1 MKKITLIIVIL
12 IISTIK
18 IAAQN
23 VRIGTVAGV
32 NLNAPD
38 NLKSKIGYKLGAKA
52 ELGLSDLSQG
62 LYLDMA
68 LLLETR
74 AWKET
79 YASAIAAYKQSKVST
94 MPWYLNIPVHI
105 GYRFPV
111 SQNVNIFVNGGPYVA
126 FGLFGKMTHETV
138 LMDGSTEKG
147 TRYNNVFTDKDV
159 NGENVQRRLDWGVGL
174 RLGAEFNNKY
184 QVTLEYD
191 RGFRGFTTDYLSSRA
206 NLYSLSFAYMF

>member
-1 MKKITLIIVIL
+1 MKRTIIFTLL
-12 IISTIK
+12 SLALCLP
-18 IAAQN
+18 IAAQD
-23 VRIGTVAGV
+23 VRFGALAGV

-52 ELGLSDLSQG
+52 ELGLSDLSQD

-79 YASAIAAYKQSKVST
+79 YASAIAAYKQSEVST

-105 GYRFPV
+105 GYRFLV

-126 FGLFGKMTHETV
+126 LGLFGKMKHETV